1 MRVFQILLILAVING
16 SMALAQGPPPARVM
30 VSKILFQEVAPNKS
44 FIGTLYYERISHV
57 SSEVSGL
64 VNKIDVRTGGRV
76 KKGGRL
82 LSLDT
87 EILEKE
93 ILIRQNQI
101 EQATLYI
108 DYSKKNYQ
116 RMDTLY
122 KNDGISERDFDD
134 ARYVY
139 QEALLKKMSA
149 KTVLEKLLIQKRK
162 SFIKAPF
169 DGIILEKNVDSGD
182 WVQQGKQL
190 ISIGSVKDLFIKV
203 PVAETLLRYVSI
215 GQTVTVI
222 INAFDKEMTGN
233 IENLFPIADAKT
245 KNIFLKIR
253 IPMLTTAAQNMS
265 ASVFIPTGIRQRLAV
280 IPRDAL
286 VKFQGRDV
294 VYTIRDGKA
303 AMLPVHIV
311 TYLGDRIGA
320 DNSHFEADMPVIVD
334 GNERLRTGQAVLI
347 NGEN

>member
-1 MRVFQILLILAVING
+1 MRVFQILLILVIINTPL
-16 SMALAQGPPPARVM
+16 AHAQGPPPARVIT
-30 VSKILFQEVAPNKS
+30 SKIAFQEVAPNKS
-44 FIGTLYYERISHV
+44 FIGTLYYERTSHV

-64 VNKIDVRTGGRV
+64 VNKIDVRTGDRV
-76 KKGGRL
+76 KKGVRL

-93 ILIRQNQI
+93 ILVRQNQI

-108 DYSKKNYQ
+108 DYSKKNYH

-139 QEALLKKMSA
+139 QEALLKKLSA
-149 KTVLEKLLIQKRK
+149 KTVLDKLLIQKRK
-162 SFIKAPF
+162 SVIKAPF
-169 DGIILEKNVDSGD
+169 DGVILEKNVDLGD
-182 WVQQGKQL
+182 WVQQGKPL
-190 ISIGSVKDLFIKV
+190 ISIGSVRDLFIKV
-203 PVAETLLRYVSI
+203 PVAETLLRYVAV

-222 INAFDKEMTGN
+222 INAYDKEMTGS
-233 IENLFPIADAKT
+233 IDNLFPIADAKT

-253 IPMLTTAAQNMS
+253 IPMLTQAAQNMS

-286 VKFQGRDV
+286 IKFQGQDG
-294 VYTIRDGKA
+294 VYTIREGKA
-303 AMLPVHIV
+303 VMLPVNIV
-311 TYLGDRIGA
+311 TYLGNRVGA
-320 DNSHFEADMPVIVD
+320 DNSHFKEGMPVVVD
-334 GNERLRTGQAVLI
+334 GNERLRPGQAVLI